1 MWVIQFEK
9 HGKMKKKY
17 MKASEFD
24 QLFEAGG
31 DVVNYLDKSGIKKPG
46 LEQRRITVDFPAW
59 MVHQL
64 DMEAMRLGVT
74 RQSIIKMWISQKIA
88 DKPA

>member
-1 MWVIQFEK
+1 MPGTI
-9 HGKMKKKY
+9 KKNY

-24 QLFEAGG
+24 TLFESEEGVAA
-31 DVVNYLDKSGIKKPG
+31 YLDKSGIKRPG

-64 DMEAMRLGVT
+64 DKEANRLGIT
-74 RQSIIKMWISQKIA
+74 RQSIIKMWISERIDA
-88 DKPA
+88 RAV

>member
-1 MWVIQFEK
+1 
-9 HGKMKKKY
+9 

-24 QLFEAGG
+24 TLFEAGEST
-31 DVVNYLDKSGIKKPG
+31 VEYLDKSQMKRPG

-64 DMEAMRLGVT
+64 DKEAIRLGIT
-74 RQSIIKMWISQKIA
+74 RQSIIKMWISEKISTKTA
-88 DKPA
+88 SF

>member
-1 MWVIQFEK
+1 
-9 HGKMKKKY
+9 MKKKY

-24 QLFEAGG
+24 ELFEAGES
-31 DVVNYLDKSGIKKPG
+31 VVEYLDKSGIKRPG

-64 DMEAMRLGVT
+64 DKEANRLGIT
-74 RQSIIKMWISQKIA
+74 RQSIIKMWISEKIDAKIA
-88 DKPA
+88 

>member
-1 MWVIQFEK
+1 
-9 HGKMKKKY
+9 MKKKY

-24 QLFEAGG
+24 RLFEAGEST
-31 DVVNYLDKSGIKKPG
+31 VEYLDKKQIKRPG

-64 DMEAMRLGVT
+64 DKEAIRLGIT
-74 RQSIIKMWISQKIA
+74 RQSIIKMWISEKISSKTA
-88 DKPA
+88 

>member
-1 MWVIQFEK
+1 
-9 HGKMKKKY
+9 MKKKY

-24 QLFEAGG
+24 ALFEAEEG
-31 DVVNYLDKSGIKKPG
+31 VAAYLDKSGIKRPG

-64 DMEAMRLGVT
+64 DKEANRLGIT
-74 RQSIIKMWISQKIA
+74 RQSIIKMWISERIDA
-88 DKPA
+88 RVG

>member
-1 MWVIQFEK
+1 
-9 HGKMKKKY
+9 

-24 QLFEAGG
+24 KLFEAGEST
-31 DVVNYLDKSGIKKPG
+31 VEYLDKTQMKRPG

-64 DMEAMRLGVT
+64 DKEATRLGIT
-74 RQSIIKMWISQKIA
+74 RQSIIKMWISEKIDTKTA
-88 DKPA
+88 

>member
-1 MWVIQFEK
+1 
-9 HGKMKKKY
+9 

-24 QLFEAGG
+24 RLFEAGESTV
-31 DVVNYLDKSGIKKPG
+31 DYLDKTQIKRPG

-64 DMEAMRLGVT
+64 DKEATRLGIT
-74 RQSIIKMWISQKIA
+74 RQSIIKMWISEKISTRLLT
-88 DKPA
+88 P

>member
-1 MWVIQFEK
+1 
-9 HGKMKKKY
+9 

-24 QLFEAGG
+24 DLFEAGEST
-31 DVVNYLDKSGIKKPG
+31 VEYLEKTQLKRPG

-64 DMEAMRLGVT
+64 DKEAMRLGIT
-74 RQSIIKMWISQKIA
+74 RQSIIKMWISEKISSKIA
-88 DKPA
+88 

>member
-1 MWVIQFEK
+1 
-9 HGKMKKKY
+9 

-24 QLFEAGG
+24 ALFETEEGVAA
-31 DVVNYLDKSGIKKPG
+31 YLDKSGIKRPG

-64 DMEAMRLGVT
+64 DKEANRLGIT
-74 RQSIIKMWISQKIA
+74 RQSIIKMWISERIDA
-88 DKPA
+88 RVG

>member
-1 MWVIQFEK
+1 
-9 HGKMKKKY
+9 

-24 QLFEAGG
+24 ALFEAGEST
-31 DVVNYLDKSGIKKPG
+31 VEYLDKGQIKRPG

-64 DMEAMRLGVT
+64 DKEAMRLGIT
-74 RQSIIKMWISQKIA
+74 RQSIIKMWISEKISSKGA
-88 DKPA
+88 L

>member
-1 MWVIQFEK
+1 
-9 HGKMKKKY
+9 

-24 QLFEAGG
+24 RLFEAGEST
-31 DVVNYLDKSGIKKPG
+31 VEYLDKTQIKRPG

-64 DMEAMRLGVT
+64 DKEATRLGIT
-74 RQSIIKMWISQKIA
+74 RQSIIKMWISEKISA
-88 DKPA
+88 RTA

>member
-1 MWVIQFEK
+1 
-9 HGKMKKKY
+9 

-24 QLFEAGG
+24 KLFESGE
-31 DVVNYLDKSGIKKPG
+31 DVVSYLDQSGIKKPG

-59 MVHQL
+59 MVNQL
-64 DMEAMRLGVT
+64 DREAMRLGVT